1 MANTRKKHGV
11 AIRLA
16 KIARR
21 WVTMSDDERRERRTQ
36 WERRFNSVMVSIGTA
51 GIIWLVSTV
60 AKIDKSQATTAVR
73 LDAIEVSAAGAYHA
87 SDAKRDVREMTDRL
101 QYVEQRAAAIE
112 IRVDRLEAS
121 AAAGGKR

>member
-16 KIARR
+16 MIARR

-36 WERRFNSVMVSIGTA
+36 WERRFQSVIVSIGTA

-60 AKIDKSQATTAVR
+60 AKIDKAAATTAVR
-73 LDAIEVSAAGAYHA
+73 LDAIEISAAGAYRA
-87 SDAKRDVREMTDRL
+87 SDAKRDVQGMTERL

-112 IRVDRLEAS
+112 IRVDRLEA
-121 AAAGGKR
+121 AAVARAKR